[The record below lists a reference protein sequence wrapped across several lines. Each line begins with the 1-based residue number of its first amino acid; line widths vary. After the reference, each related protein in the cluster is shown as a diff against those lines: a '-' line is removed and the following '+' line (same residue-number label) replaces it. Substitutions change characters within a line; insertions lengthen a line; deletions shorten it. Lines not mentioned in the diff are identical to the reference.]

1 MSSDISVGY
10 ALPDSDAG
18 WRELARSVLDR
29 KPSHPASYVGASLAL
44 AQFVDRALDRR
55 DRIVE
60 ALKGG
65 DYGLALALA
74 EART

>member
-1 MSSDISVGY
+1 MSEISVGY
-10 ALPDSDAG
+10 ALPESDKA
-18 WRELARSVLDR
+18 WRELAQSVLDR
-29 KPSHPASYVGASLAL
+29 KPSRPASYVEASLVL
-44 AQFVDRALDRR
+44 AQFVDRALERR
-55 DRIVE
+55 ARIVD

>member
-10 ALPDSDAG
+10 TMPESDAE
-18 WRELARSVLDR
+18 WRMLAKLVLDR
-29 KPSHPASYVGASLAL
+29 KPSRPASYVGSALVL
-44 AQFVDRALDRR
+44 AQFAERALDRKAA
-55 DRIVE
+55 IVD

-74 EART
+74 EAKT